1 MGFKEDIKRIKSK
14 KVVEGLPKP
23 VEKAVQEFL
32 EQAVLL
38 VENDYEYIDN
48 KYLDNLLTT
57 LINILNI
64 VHYYM
69 IYSIY
74 LELIYNTEKH
84 EYIRN

>member
-57 LINILNI
+57 LNQYPEYRPLLYDLLNILGINIQ
-64 VHYYM
+64 YG
-69 IYSIY
+69 
-74 LELIYNTEKH
+74 EA
-84 EYIRN
+84 

>member
-14 KVVEGLPKP
+14 KVVDGLPKP
-23 VEKAVQEFL
+23 VEKAVSEFL

-57 LINILNI
+57 LNQYPEYRPLLYDLLNILGINIQ
-64 VHYYM
+64 YG
-69 IYSIY
+69 
-74 LELIYNTEKH
+74 EA
-84 EYIRN
+84 

>member
-1 MGFKEDIKRIKSK
+1 MCFKEDIKRIKGK

-57 LINILNI
+57 LNQYPEYRPLLYDLLNILGINIQ
-64 VHYYM
+64 YG
-69 IYSIY
+69 
-74 LELIYNTEKH
+74 EA
-84 EYIRN
+84 

>member
-1 MGFKEDIKRIKSK
+1 MGFKEDIKRIKGK

-57 LINILNI
+57 LNQYPEYRPLLYDLLNILGINIQ
-64 VHYYM
+64 YG
-69 IYSIY
+69 
-74 LELIYNTEKH
+74 EA
-84 EYIRN
+84 